1 MPDTRSVLVTGA
13 TGNQGGAAARAL
25 LERGWS
31 VRAYVRDPAKPAAR
45 ALADLGAE
53 LATGDLDDPD
63 ALRAAMTGVHGVF
76 SVQPLATSAE
86 QLAAEVRQGE
96 SVADLAAQS
105 GVAHLVYSSVGG
117 AERHTGVD
125 HFETKAEVERHI
137 ARLGLPATVLRPVYF
152 MNNLLYFDVAD
163 GERVV
168 NLPLRPDRPLQLV
181 AADDIGWF
189 AADDIGWFAADA
201 FDHPDSYLGRQLE
214 LAGDQLTLPEIAA
227 AFEQVTGV
235 PTRYHAAPITSR
247 MYEWFAESGYQ
258 ADIAALRERHPDML
272 TFTDF
277 LTRRLAR

>member
-189 AADDIGWFAADA
+189 AADA

-235 PTRYHAAPITSR
+235 PTRYHAEPITSR

>member
-1 MPDTRSVLVTGA
+1 MPESRSILVTGA

-25 LERGWS
+25 LDRGWP

-53 LATGDLDDPD
+53 LATGDLDDTD
-63 ALRAAMTGVHGVF
+63 ALRAAMTGAHGVF
-76 SVQPLATSAE
+76 SVQPLAIGAE
-86 QLAAEVRQGE
+86 QLAAEVRQGTA
-96 SVADLAAQS
+96 VADLAAQT
-105 GVAHLVYSSVGG
+105 GVSQLVYSSVGG

-137 ARLGLPATVLRPVYF
+137 ARLGLPATILRPVYF

-189 AADDIGWFAADA
+189 AADA
-201 FDHPDSYLGRQLE
+201 FDHPDVYLGRQLE
-214 LAGDQLTLPEIAA
+214 LAGDALTLPEIAA
-227 AFEQVTGV
+227 AFEEVTGV
-235 PTRYHAAPITSR
+235 RTRWRAEPVESR
-247 MYEWFAESGYQ
+247 MYEWFAEAGYQ
-258 ADIAALRERHPDML
+258 ADIAALRERHPGML
-272 TFTDF
+272 TFREF
-277 LTRRLAR
+277 LTRHLPR